1 MLRGARKIHGC
12 AHTRKFI
19 CLYLNYNY
27 KGVKKKVFSEKNIKH
42 SEYREYDA
50 KLLQQCSLGFL
61 EGEINIKSK
70 CEKFNKKKC

>member
-1 MLRGARKIHGC
+1 MLRGTRKIHGC
-12 AHTRKFI
+12 AHTGKFV

-27 KGVKKKVFSEKNIKH
+27 KGVKKVFSEKILNTPNTE
-42 SEYREYDA
+42 SMMLNCYSNA
-50 KLLQQCSLGFL
+50 VWGFL